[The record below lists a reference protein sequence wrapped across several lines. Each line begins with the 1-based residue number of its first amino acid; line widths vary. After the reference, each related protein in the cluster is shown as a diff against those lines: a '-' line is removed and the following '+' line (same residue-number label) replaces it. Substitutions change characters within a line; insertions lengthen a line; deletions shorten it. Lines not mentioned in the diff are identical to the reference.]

1 MIKATSI
8 SNGKVYVTFTFKPE
22 TDVEKIELAGSWNNW
37 EKQKLRKKRNGE
49 FYITK
54 LLPAATVYEF
64 KYIIDDN
71 EWLLDDE
78 ADTTPNNY
86 GTLNSV
92 ITT

>member
-1 MIKATSI
+1 MIRTTSI

-22 TDVEKIELAGSWNNW
+22 TEVKKIELAGSWNDW
-37 EKQKLRKKRNGE
+37 KKQKLRKKKNGD

-54 LLPAATVYEF
+54 LLPATNVYEF
-64 KYIIDDN
+64 KYLIN
-71 EWLLDDE
+71 NAEWILDDE